1 MRRFATH
8 LFVWLLLFLGG
19 TIVVGLGAQLHPRLE
34 AMLFAKAGQFG
45 HTIFR
50 SPEFANRDQGPDLI
64 TLGSST
70 CYRGI
75 DPRPFSSFGLDAF
88 NLCSSSQSYFN
99 SRFLL
104 DWAIGLEK
112 APSVL
117 VLDVY
122 PKAWSLSGV
131 EATRDLTI
139 NNNLA
144 YESAFQRMA
153 WATGDIPSILK
164 ASYFGAKRCFV
175 PHGTVR
181 GTKDTYVPGG
191 FSYSHNVAMDSLP
204 PCRPDTVLMSSMQSR
219 SFQDIRKTC
228 EKEGIQLLLV
238 NPPQLCEEV
247 FEKPEVME
255 GLPWIEGND
264 WPLAKVDTLYYDD
277 HHLRG
282 VGAEL
287 YSEWLA
293 GQVKSV
299 LDSREGAGL

>member
-1 MRRFATH
+1 MKRFGIQ
-8 LFVWLLLFLGG
+8 LGVWLFLFLGG
-19 TIVVGLGAQLHPRLE
+19 VVAVGLGAQLHPRLE
-34 AMLFAKAGQFG
+34 VMLFAKAEQYG

-50 SPEFANRDQGPDLI
+50 IPDFAERDEKPDLI

-75 DPRPFSSFGLDAF
+75 DPRPFAASGLNAF
-88 NLCSSSQSYFN
+88 NLCSSSQSFFN

-104 DWAIGLEK
+104 NWAIGQEK
-112 APSVL
+112 APNVL
-117 VLDVY
+117 LIDVY
-122 PKAWSLSGV
+122 PDAWGLSGV
-131 EATRDLTI
+131 EAARDLTI

-144 YESAFQRMA
+144 YHASFQRMA
-153 WATGDIPSILK
+153 WATSDIQSILK
-164 ASYFGAKRCFV
+164 ASYFGAKRWFV
-175 PHGTVR
+175 PHGTIR
-181 GTKDTYVPGG
+181 GTRDTYVPGG
-191 FSYSHNVAMDSLP
+191 FSYSHKATLDSLP
-204 PCRPDTVLMSSMQSR
+204 PCHPDTVAMSRRQER
-219 SFQDIRKTC
+219 AFKRIRLTC
-228 EKEGIQLLLV
+228 KEEGIQLLLV

-247 FEKPEVME
+247 FEKPEVMA

-293 GQVKSV
+293 EQVAA
-299 LDSREGAGL
+299 LIR

>member
-1 MRRFATH
+1 MKRFSIQIS
-8 LFVWLLLFLGG
+8 VWLLFFLGG
-19 TIVVGLGAQLHPRLE
+19 IVAVGIVAQLHPRLE
-34 AMLFAKAGQFG
+34 VMLFAKAGQHG

-50 SPEFANRDQGPDLI
+50 NADFVDRDDKPDLI

-75 DPRPFSSFGLDAF
+75 DPRPFAASGLDAF
-88 NLCSSSQSYFN
+88 NLCSSSQSCFN

-104 DWAIGLEK
+104 EWVIVQEK
-112 APSVL
+112 APNIL
-117 VLDVY
+117 LLDVY
-122 PKAWSLSGV
+122 PDAWTLSGV
-131 EATRDLTI
+131 EAARDLTI

-144 YESAFQRMA
+144 YHSTFQRMA

-164 ASYFGAKRCFV
+164 ASYFGTKRWFV
-175 PHGTVR
+175 PHGTVQ
-181 GTKDTYVPGG
+181 GVKDTYVPGG
-191 FSYSHNVAMDSLP
+191 FSFSHKKALGSLP
-204 PCRPDTVLMSSMQSR
+204 SCDRDTVSMSRKQER
-219 SFQDIRKTC
+219 SFHQIRESC
-228 EKEGIQLLLV
+228 EEQGIELLLV

-247 FEKPEVME
+247 FETPKVMK

-287 YSEWLA
+287 YSKWLA
-293 GQVKSV
+293 GEV
-299 LDSREGAGL
+299 LALMD